1 MVIYRD
7 VLKSSIG
14 RLTLLSTDKGL
25 CYIGFAG
32 EGAGKS
38 KEFVTK
44 FYPGAELKTGGRFNR
59 EAAKQIQAYLNGRLK
74 KFTVRLDL
82 NADGFKRQ
90 ALNKVKAIPYG
101 KVRTYGEVAKA
112 LGNPGAARAVGNAN
126 RLNPIPIIIPCHR
139 VVAAGGLGGYGGGLL
154 LKKKLLKLEKAR
166 LA

>member
-32 EGAGKS
+32 EGAERS
-38 KEFVTK
+38 REFVQRY
-44 FYPGAELKTGGRFNR
+44 YPGAVVKPGGKFNR
-59 EAAKQIQAYLNGRLK
+59 EAARQIQAYLEGRLK
-74 KFTVRLDL
+74 KFTVKLDL

-101 KVRTYGEVAKA
+101 KVRTYGEIAKA

-139 VVAAGGLGGYGGGLL
+139 VVASGGLGGYGGGLS
-154 LKKKLLKLEKAR
+154 LKRKLLALEQAKIG
-166 LA
+166 